1 MGIVSS
7 KIVSKYT
14 MNSFARL
21 LILTIFVG
29 QSASIPWGS
38 LSGSYGG
45 FPVSASNSKEVDRI
59 KKDVTSTDST
69 KTCSKDQFMSTLRVK
84 VQFYEQAI
92 VEAYKSTTSI
102 RSSKSFRKTVD
113 DMSTS
118 ASAGGG
124 YGGFS
129 AAVSGSYSK
138 LTEEE
143 SSSSSYKKNADKQT
157 TKYDPNYLQIVREV
171 ETILTIA
178 GVSASSRKVDIGWAI
193 SVEDTETV
201 GQLRERELY
210 YTKKHFSGKPGEIR
224 GNTYTESI
232 CNTRPAKK
240 AGYQY
245 ADIELVNKKG
255 DRGCFLEWYDTDKFY
270 KFKDIGCRND
280 HATKAYLKG
289 ATKGTWITIY
299 EDSDGRRDRSYTTI
313 KVKGDMNPEETVE
326 ITSFEKDME
335 YPLAEGGIIEVKG
348 ARYDYRHHLDGEV
361 CSVHA
366 GHKSSLCWIST
377 GVSLWTSEPSVLGTC
392 F

>member
-7 KIVSKYT
+7 QIVSKYT

-21 LILTIFVG
+21 LISTIFVG

-138 LTEEE
+138 LTEKE

-157 TKYDPNYLQIVREV
+157 TNYDPNYLQIVREV
-171 ETILTIA
+171 EAILTIA
-178 GVSASSRKVDIGWAI
+178 GVSASSRNVEIVWPV
-193 SVEDTETV
+193 SVKETETV

-210 YTKKHFSGKPGEIR
+210 YIKKHFLGKDGEIR

-240 AGYQY
+240 AGYQ
-245 ADIELVNKKG
+245 
-255 DRGCFLEWYDTDKFY
+255 
-270 KFKDIGCRND
+270 
-280 HATKAYLKG
+280 
-289 ATKGTWITIY
+289 
-299 EDSDGRRDRSYTTI
+299 
-313 KVKGDMNPEETVE
+313 
-326 ITSFEKDME
+326 
-335 YPLAEGGIIEVKG
+335 
-348 ARYDYRHHLDGEV
+348 
-361 CSVHA
+361 
-366 GHKSSLCWIST
+366 
-377 GVSLWTSEPSVLGTC
+377 VL
-392 F
+392 

>member
-7 KIVSKYT
+7 KIVSKYS
-14 MNSFARL
+14 MNSMGRL

-92 VEAYKSTTSI
+92 VEAYKSTASI

-157 TKYDPNYLQIVREV
+157 TNYDPNYLQIVREV

-178 GVSASSRKVDIGWAI
+178 GVSASSRNVEIVWPV
-193 SVEDTETV
+193 SVKETETV

-210 YTKKHFSGKPGEIR
+210 YIKKHFLGKDGEIR

-245 ADIELVNKKG
+245 AEISLYKNK
-255 DRGCFLEWYDTDKFY
+255 DRGCRVAWYNTDMFY
-270 KFKDIGCRND
+270 KFKDHGCRND

-348 ARYDYRHHLDGEV
+348 AIHDYRHHLDGEV
-361 CSVHA
+361 SRVD
-366 GHKSSLCWIST
+366 
-377 GVSLWTSEPSVLGTC
+377 VELW
-392 F
+392 